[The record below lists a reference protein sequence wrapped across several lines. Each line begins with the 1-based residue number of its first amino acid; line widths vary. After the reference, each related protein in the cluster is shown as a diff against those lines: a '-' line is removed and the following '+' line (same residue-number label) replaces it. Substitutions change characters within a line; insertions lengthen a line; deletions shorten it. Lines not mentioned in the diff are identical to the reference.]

1 MSYPGFFVTGT
12 DTEVGKTLVAGALII
27 KLQSMGIKAIGYKPV
42 VAGMHMFEGNLIN
55 EDIETLLI
63 ASQTVLPELK
73 ASDICPYFLK
83 DAAAPHLVAKKEGV
97 TLNMAIMIEQYKLL
111 QEKTDGLIVEGAG
124 GFLVPIN
131 EETTL
136 GDFAQAIK
144 LPVILVVNIKLGCIN
159 HALLTAEAIAQR
171 GLKVFAWVANSTQPD
186 NEYTHQNIETLQTH
200 LLNKFNA
207 HFLGHIPFNKE
218 MVSQKNYSPD
228 HLISTSKQLNFL
240 IKQIHTI
247 VKFSNKV

>member
-1 MSYPGFFVTGT
+1 MSHQGFFVTGT

-42 VAGMHMFEGNLIN
+42 VAGMCEVEGVLVN
-55 EDIETLLI
+55 EDIETLLMV
-63 ASQTVLPELK
+63 SRREFPELK

-83 DAAAPHLVAKKEGV
+83 DAAAPHLVAPKEGV
-97 TLNMAIMIEQYKLL
+97 TLDMAVMTQQYKYVND
-111 QEKTDGLIVEGAG
+111 TADAVVVEGAG

-136 GDFAQAIK
+136 GEFAQAIK
-144 LPVILVVNIKLGCIN
+144 LPVVLVINIKLGCIN
-159 HALLTAEAIAQR
+159 HGLLTAEAIAQR
-171 GLKVFAWVANSTQPD
+171 GLQVFAWVANSTQPD
-186 NEYTHQNIETLQTH
+186 TEYTPSNIETLQIQ

-218 MVSQKNYSPD
+218 MVSQNNYSLD
-228 HLISTSKQLNFL
+228 HLLSTSKHLNF
-240 IKQIHTI
+240 
-247 VKFSNKV
+247 

>member
-1 MSYPGFFVTGT
+1 MSHQGFFVTGT

-42 VAGMHMFEGNLIN
+42 VAGMCEVEGVLVN
-55 EDIETLLI
+55 EDIETLLMV
-63 ASQTVLPELK
+63 SRREFPELK

-83 DAAAPHLVAKKEGV
+83 DAAAPHLVAPKEGV
-97 TLNMAIMIEQYKLL
+97 TLDMAVMTQQYKYVND
-111 QEKTDGLIVEGAG
+111 TADAVVVEGAG

-136 GDFAQAIK
+136 GEFAQAIK
-144 LPVILVVNIKLGCIN
+144 LPVVLVINIKLGCIN
-159 HALLTAEAIAQR
+159 HGLLTAEAIAQR

-186 NEYTHQNIETLQTH
+186 TEYTQSNIETLQIQ

-218 MVSQKNYSPD
+218 MVSQNNYSLD
-228 HLISTSKQLNFL
+228 HLLSTSKHLNF
-240 IKQIHTI
+240 
-247 VKFSNKV
+247 

>member
-12 DTEVGKTLVAGALII
+12 DTEVGKTLVSGALIV

-42 VAGMHMFEGNLIN
+42 VAGMREVEGNLIN

-63 ASQTVLPELK
+63 ASRRVFPELN

-83 DAAAPHLVAKKEGV
+83 DAAAPHLVAVKEGT
-97 TLNMAIMIEQYKLL
+97 TLDMTLMIKQYKLL
-111 QEKTDGLIVEGAG
+111 QDKADAIVVEGAG

-131 EETTL
+131 EESTL

-171 GLKVFAWVANSTQPD
+171 GLQVFAWVANSTQLE
-186 NEYTHQNIETLQTH
+186 NEYTHQNIETLKKI
-200 LLNKFNA
+200 LNKKYQA
-207 HFLGHIPFNKE
+207 EFLGHLPFLNTI
-218 MVSQKNYSPD
+218 SNRGIYNIYL
-228 HLISTSKQLNFL
+228 LINTSKILAL
-240 IKQIHTI
+240 
-247 VKFSNKV
+247 